1 MQTAAIV
8 AKATMATTKP
18 LPRRSAEMDD
28 DDVDDDDCS
37 VVRGVFSEFWVL
49 PAMVFVLYVIA
60 SVSRALKFQGCR
72 EQRQVSRFERDRSL
86 SLTDDDAYAVP
97 SE

>member
-1 MQTAAIV
+1 MDEAVTLGAPAPAMQTAAIV

-28 DDVDDDDCS
+28 DDVDDDDDCS

-49 PAMVFVLYVIA
+49 PGMVFV
-60 SVSRALKFQGCR
+60 FM
-72 EQRQVSRFERDRSL
+72 
-86 SLTDDDAYAVP
+86 
-97 SE
+97 